1 MPQAIS
7 IESDGSDL
15 PEGEFMFQGAILST
29 SIVRITKSGGG
40 GRSIQSQVVNPQ
52 LSQQQRFIPFLKEQ
66 FYMYKH

>member
-1 MPQAIS
+1 MYTHLPNMTSHPRMPQAIS

-40 GRSIQSQVVNPQ
+40 GGGGEVFSR
-52 LSQQQRFIPFLKEQ
+52 R
-66 FYMYKH
+66 